1 MEKHGLFQH
10 FEFFLDKD
18 SHGLYT
24 KIAFPVKRY
33 FEPQVPTKA
42 NQNLPRKASQNLCQS
57 KPKNHEKERMQ
68 R

>member
-24 KIAFPVKRY
+24 EIAFIVKRY

-42 NQNLPRKASQNLCQS
+42 NQIFPAKPRKTSVKANQKITKKKGC
-57 KPKNHEKERMQ
+57 
-68 R
+68 